1 MSSEATCH
9 RSLCSH
15 FDVCESMEMFFFEGW
30 GEFFSQKD
38 LKNVQT
44 GLKAELKNE
53 EKFKEQ
59 IISLFFPLYFTA

>member
-1 MSSEATCH
+1 
-9 RSLCSH
+9 
-15 FDVCESMEMFFFEGW
+15 MEMFFFEGW